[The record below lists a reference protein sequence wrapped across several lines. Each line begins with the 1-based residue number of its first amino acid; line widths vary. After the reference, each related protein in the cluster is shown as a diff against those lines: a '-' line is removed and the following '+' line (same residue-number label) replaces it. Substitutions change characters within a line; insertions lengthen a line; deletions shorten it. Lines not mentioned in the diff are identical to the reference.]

1 MDLGAL
7 AGAAISTIG
16 NLFGGSSAS
25 KATEAANRANIAMQ
39 MAFAKNAIQWKTED
53 AKKAG
58 IHPIYAL
65 GAPTMSPSVA
75 IQADTGMADAMS
87 RSGQDIG
94 RAVEAT
100 MNAPDRLYAKTAQ
113 ALTLKR
119 MGLENDI
126 LAQKLAA
133 GNQPGIPPFPGGA
146 RYVPGL
152 EGQGQAQVLKDP
164 SGSPVTPINVGGMTV
179 VPNKGFSDV
188 EHAQRRYGEPAEWAL
203 FAPTVAADVVST
215 LEHYGIRPPASL
227 LDSPN
232 KEGKAWR
239 EWIISQLKKLF

>member
-1 MDLGAL
+1 MAFDLGAL

-100 MNAPDRLYAKTAQ
+100 LNAPDRLYAKTAQ

-126 LAQKLAA
+126 LAQRLAA
-133 GNQPGIPPFPGGA
+133 GGQPRVPPFPGGA
-146 RYVPGL
+146 SYYPGL
-152 EGQGQAQVLKDP
+152 EGQGQAQTHDP
-164 SGSPVTPINVGGMTV
+164 TGRPNTPISVAGMTII
-179 VPNKGFSDV
+179 PSPGFSDV
-188 EHAQRRYGEPAEWAL
+188 QHATTRYGEPVEYAL
-203 FAPTVAADVVST
+203 SVPTVVADVIHT
-215 LEHYGIRPPASL
+215 LGKRLNVDPYLVFRELERRA
-227 LDSPN
+227 
-232 KEGKAWR
+232 KEGR
-239 EWIISQLKKLF
+239 